1 MPFVTIAIRDTGAT
15 FYKGTMMIGKSR
27 QNRKMG
33 TGCYRQGDLEVETR
47 ATARVPSH
55 PPIHPRPYNEH
66 CRTNHKRSHCKGG
79 GGVGTGEDPCGRPRT
94 LIVPKRKFY
103 FVLCIVALLLL
114 FTACDSTPRT
124 TSKVKNQSIST
135 TNNGVITYSAS
146 PQDVLIRT
154 FYGGGKLGSFEYSPE
169 ISVYGDGSYVLGP
182 GLLMRQGQLS
192 SDALGQLLYTL
203 VDTNGLLKFTTKRFY
218 DVPDQNATFLQ
229 LMLNGTSYVFQ
240 YGPFGN
246 LQESAQDMDA
256 YHRLGAALTSITS
269 ALNGPTHPYTSKQ
282 MALLVHQDFNPD
294 LSRTI
299 AYWSLPDFNLY
310 NLAVYECG
318 ATPLDQTGPN
328 GDTGCLTYTVPH
340 NALLLSE
347 QQQQTI
353 ISLLNGQPQGVF
365 LDLGQYYSV
374 TLRPLLPD
382 EIVQKTL
389 AMLGS
394 SELDYTGVPLQDG
407 PVPTATPTR

>member
-1 MPFVTIAIRDTGAT
+1 MINVSNHKLGISHVGTRFIASASTWQFWRISGRD
-15 FYKGTMMIGKSR
+15 KSR
-27 QNRKMG
+27 
-33 TGCYRQGDLEVETR
+33 
-47 ATARVPSH
+47 
-55 PPIHPRPYNEH
+55 PYMH
-66 CRTNHKRSHCKGG
+66 
-79 GGVGTGEDPCGRPRT
+79 T
-94 LIVPKRKFY
+94 LISLSALFCIIIV
-103 FVLCIVALLLL
+103 VLS
-114 FTACDSTPRT
+114 ACDTTPNT
-124 TSKVKNQSIST
+124 ASNKVKKQSIST
-135 TNNGVITYSAS
+135 TSNGVITYSTS
-146 PQDVLIRT
+146 QQDVLIRT
-154 FYGGGKLGSFEYSPE
+154 FYGGGKLGSFEFSPE
-169 ISVYGDGSYVLGP
+169 ISIYGDGSYILGP
-182 GLLMRQGQLS
+182 GLQMREGQLS
-192 SDALGQLLYTL
+192 SDSLGQLLHTL
-203 VDTNGLLKFTTKRFY
+203 VDTDGLLKFTTKQFY
-218 DVPDQNATFLQ
+218 DIPDQNATFLQ
-229 LMLNGTSYVFQ
+229 LMLNGTSYTFQ

-269 ALNGPTHPYTSKQ
+269 ALNSPTHPYTGKQ
-282 MALLVHQDFNPD
+282 MALLVHQDFSPD
-294 LSRTI
+294 LSHPI

-318 ATPLDQTGPN
+318 AIPLDQTGPN

-353 ISLLNGQPQGVF
+353 ISLLNGQSQGVF

-394 SELDYTGVPLQDG
+394 AELDYTGVPLQAG
-407 PVPTATPTR
+407 PVPVATPTR

>member
-1 MPFVTIAIRDTGAT
+1 MISKQNQKINTW
-15 FYKGTMMIGKSR
+15 GTWL
-27 QNRKMG
+27 
-33 TGCYRQGDLEVETR
+33 YRWGHLRGPR
-47 ATARVPSH
+47 ATARVPSQ
-55 PPIHPRPYNEH
+55 PLIHPRPYNE
-66 CRTNHKRSHCKGG
+66 CYQASQKRSHCKGG
-79 GGVGTGEDPCGRPRT
+79 GGVGTGGDPCGRPRT
-94 LIVPKRKFY
+94 LPVWERKFY
-103 FVLCIVALLLL
+103 IILSIVALLLVL
-114 FTACDSTPRT
+114 TACDSTPKT
-124 TSKVKNQSIST
+124 TSKMKSQSIST

-169 ISVYGDGSYVLGP
+169 ISMYGDGSYMLGP
-182 GLLMRQGQLS
+182 GLQMRQGQLN
-192 SDALGQLLYTL
+192 SDALGQLLHTL

-218 DVPDQNATFLQ
+218 DIPDQNATFLQ
-229 LMLNGTSYVFQ
+229 LMLNGTSYTYQ

-246 LQESAQDMDA
+246 LQESAQDMNA
-256 YHRLGAALTSITS
+256 YNRLGAALTSITS
-269 ALNGPTHPYTSKQ
+269 ALNGPTHPYASKQ

-294 LSRTI
+294 LSQTI

-318 ATPLDQTGPN
+318 AIPLDQTGPN

-347 QQQQTI
+347 QQKQMI

-382 EIVQKTL
+382 EIAQRTL

-394 SELDYTGVPLQDG
+394 AELDYTGVPLQAG
-407 PVPTATPTR
+407 PVPVATPTR

>member
-1 MPFVTIAIRDTGAT
+1 MISKQNQKINTW
-15 FYKGTMMIGKSR
+15 GTWL
-27 QNRKMG
+27 
-33 TGCYRQGDLEVETR
+33 YRW
-47 ATARVPSH
+47 
-55 PPIHPRPYNEH
+55 
-66 CRTNHKRSHCKGG
+66 
-79 GGVGTGEDPCGRPRT
+79 GRPRT
-94 LIVPKRKFY
+94 LPVWERKFY
-103 FVLCIVALLLL
+103 IILSIVALLLVL
-114 FTACDSTPRT
+114 TACDSTPKT
-124 TSKVKNQSIST
+124 TSKMKSQSIST

-169 ISVYGDGSYVLGP
+169 ISMYGDGSYMLGP
-182 GLLMRQGQLS
+182 GLQMRQGQLN
-192 SDALGQLLYTL
+192 SDALGQLLHTL

-218 DVPDQNATFLQ
+218 DIPDQNATFLQ
-229 LMLNGTSYVFQ
+229 LMLNGTSYTYQ

-246 LQESAQDMDA
+246 LQESAQDMNA
-256 YHRLGAALTSITS
+256 YNRLGAALTSITS
-269 ALNGPTHPYTSKQ
+269 ALNGPTHPYASKQ

-294 LSRTI
+294 LSQTI

-318 ATPLDQTGPN
+318 AIPLDQTGPN

-347 QQQQTI
+347 QQQQMI

-382 EIVQKTL
+382 EIAQRTL

-394 SELDYTGVPLQDG
+394 AELDYTGVPLQAG
-407 PVPTATPTR
+407 PVPVATPTR

>member
-1 MPFVTIAIRDTGAT
+1 
-15 FYKGTMMIGKSR
+15 MMIGGSNHKMGILHDEHCQPNAETGGQGVTKHMIAPVDR
-27 QNRKMG
+27 QNS
-33 TGCYRQGDLEVETR
+33 THTFISL
-47 ATARVPSH
+47 TA
-55 PPIHPRPYNEH
+55 
-66 CRTNHKRSHCKGG
+66 
-79 GGVGTGEDPCGRPRT
+79 
-94 LIVPKRKFY
+94 L
-103 FVLCIVALLLL
+103 LCIIILL
-114 FTACDSTPRT
+114 FTACGSTPKT

-169 ISVYGDGSYVLGP
+169 ISMYGDGSYILGP
-182 GLLMRQGQLS
+182 GLQMRQGQLS
-192 SDALGQLLYTL
+192 SDALGQLLHTL

-269 ALNGPTHPYTSKQ
+269 ALNGPTHPYTGKQ

-394 SELDYTGVPLQDG
+394 AELDYIGVPLQDG